1 MTSRDMTMRAL
12 IVDVGGVLTT
22 PVLGSFQLF
31 CESEGLAL
39 DDLRTAVGELLG
51 VHDDD
56 HPVAQLEMG
65 LMEVGPFETWLCGE
79 LNKTFGTN
87 IAPEGVGHRLVSNVQ
102 LEQRMFDVVTK
113 ARAAGLRTGML
124 SNSWGRTDYGAL
136 VDFFDGVVI
145 SGAEQM
151 RKPDARIYRLA
162 AERVGVEP
170 EACVF
175 VDDIARNAEGA
186 VAVGMHAIHH
196 TDPDVTIPQLED
208 LLGVALR

>member
-1 MTSRDMTMRAL
+1 MSLRAL

-22 PVLGSFQLF
+22 PVAGSFAKF
-31 CESEGLAL
+31 CESEGLEL
-39 DDLRTAVGELLG
+39 DDLRSAVGELLG

-56 HPVAQLEMG
+56 HPVARLEMG
-65 LMEVGPFETWLCGE
+65 RLELGPFETWLCDE
-79 LNKTFGTN
+79 LNKALGTS
-87 IAPEGVGHRLVSNVQ
+87 IASEGVGRRLVSNVE
-102 LEQRMFDVVTK
+102 LEERMFEVVRR
-113 ARAAGLRTGML
+113 ARAAGVRTGML
-124 SNSWGRTDYGAL
+124 SNSWGNTDYGAL

-145 SGAEQM
+145 SGAEGM

-175 VDDIARNAEGA
+175 VDDVTRNVQGA

-196 TDPDVTIPQLED
+196 TDPDVTIPELES
-208 LLGVALR
+208 LLGVPLR

>member
-1 MTSRDMTMRAL
+1 VTADTFRAL

-22 PVLGSFQLF
+22 PVLGSFRLF
-31 CESEGLAL
+31 CESEGLDL
-39 DDLRTAVGELLG
+39 DDLRTAVGDLLG
-51 VHDDD
+51 VDGDD

-65 LMEVGPFETWLCGE
+65 VMDVGPFETWLCGE
-79 LNKTFGTN
+79 LNKTFGTS

-102 LEQRMFDVVTK
+102 LEQRMFDVVAK
-113 ARAAGLRTGML
+113 ARAAGVKTGML
-124 SNSWGRTDYGAL
+124 SNSWGRTDYGPL

-145 SGAEQM
+145 SGAERM

-175 VDDIARNAEGA
+175 VDDVVRNVDGA
-186 VAVGMHAIHH
+186 AAVGMRGIHH
-196 TDPDVTIPQLED
+196 TDPDVTIPELER

>member
-1 MTSRDMTMRAL
+1 M
-12 IVDVGGVLTT
+12 IFDVGGVLTT
-22 PVLGSFQLF
+22 PVLGSFTKF

-39 DDLRTAVGELLG
+39 DDLRKAVGELLG

-65 LMEVGPFETWLCGE
+65 LMQVGPFETWLCGE
-79 LNKTFGTN
+79 LNKALGTS
-87 IAPEGVGHRLVSNVQ
+87 IASEGVGRRLVTNVE
-102 LEQRMFDVVTK
+102 LEQRMFDVLTR
-113 ARAAGLRTGML
+113 ARAAGIRTGML
-124 SNSWGRTDYGAL
+124 SNSWGNTDYGGL

-145 SGAEQM
+145 SGAERM

-175 VDDIARNAEGA
+175 VDDVTRNVEGA
-186 VAVGMHAIHH
+186 IAVGMRAIHH
-196 TDPDVTIPQLED
+196 TDPDVTIPELEA
-208 LLGVALR
+208 LFGVALR